1 MVRVGV
7 VRPVGEGGRVVR
19 ARRALCGFAVAMMK
33 GFTRESCRLW
43 ATRLALALWVLAPR
57 AYAMPELRVSEGFT
71 VAPLGLVAEFAYD
84 PGSSLAPEDLAASP
98 SRFRREHA
106 DVPVF
111 GYRSGSEW
119 LRVRVVDERAEPGE
133 LVLEHGYGQTDL
145 IEVTEVV
152 NGHAVAVQRAG
163 DHVPLAER
171 ASDARLPAIVL
182 PPRRERELY
191 VRLESLGSHV
201 LAYSLFD
208 RHAYAKHHARD
219 LTLQSLYYG
228 ALAAMLLYNAFVWL
242 ATRGRAYGYYV
253 GFLAAYGVF
262 QASLTGVIASFGIV
276 TGAACDA
283 LAPMFIAITGVA
295 GLAFARAL
303 LDLRSCAPRVDRGVG
318 VLLAAIP
325 VVYLLPTLLAD
336 YRMTMHVMIPAV
348 VVWASTMIAVGFVAH
363 RRGVVTARLYLFAWS
378 AFLLG
383 SVISALRSL
392 GLLPTNPLTIYL
404 HQVGSVIEFLVL
416 SLALAERIKR
426 LQAEATYQA
435 ELAREA
441 AESLRRASEE
451 KARAEA
457 LSAEELRR
465 LDRLKDEFLAN
476 TSHELRTPLNGVIGL
491 ADSLLATD
499 EELPRATAQG
509 LRAILASGRR
519 LERLV
524 SDIMDFSK
532 ARSGEL
538 AVDLGAVDLCVAVSE
553 SLLLLAPVV
562 GAKPLRLANEVP
574 GNFPLARADE
584 TRLAQVLQHVVGNA
598 IKFTESGEVRVQATR
613 SEGRLV
619 VLVSDTGPGI
629 PDHKVHTVFAAFE
642 QGDGSTTRMHGGTG
656 LGLAFVRQL
665 MELQGGTVKVAKT
678 SAGGTT
684 IALELAMAPPAAQQA
699 RKEPTTKVRS
709 IPPPAR
715 ASVAPQK
722 SLAPSALPLAAALPT
737 GAATLRDR
745 RPLLSAL
752 PSTATRHLITP
763 GSAGRSGRRT
773 RVLVADDEPVNLERI
788 QLDLES
794 TGYELVCVPDG
805 EAAVRAFDDEGPFDL
820 VLLDVMMPK
829 LDGLA
834 ACRAIRERAAANAV
848 PVVLVTAKRET
859 KDLQA
864 GFSAGANDYL
874 TKPYVR
880 QELLERARM
889 HVTTASMSRAVQRFV
904 PGEFAKLLGHERL
917 DQLVLGDCAER
928 ELTVLFLDIQGFTQA
943 SERMTSRQVFAWLNE
958 QFGALVPAVRA
969 YGGFVDKFIG
979 DALMGLFPKGAHT
992 AVDAAAHAMKLLSQT
1007 NAQARVG
1014 IGLHHGPTMLGT
1026 IGDGERFSPTVVSDT
1041 VNVAARLESLTR
1053 RFEAR
1058 VLLSEETVEAAGIS
1072 KSGRT
1077 RYLGAFR
1084 LKGREKALRVHELL
1098 DADDPIV
1105 AAEKRSANEILVRV
1119 HRELASGDLESAFA
1133 SAAEGCDL
1141 FPNDAAVSF
1150 YRVAIES
1157 MLRVGATFDG
1167 AIDLKEK

>member
-1 MVRVGV
+1 VRIAHVIVALVALLAVSPAAAALPV
-7 VRPVGEGGRVVR
+7 VEVR
-19 ARRALCGFAVAMMK
+19 
-33 GFTRESCRLW
+33 
-43 ATRLALALWVLAPR
+43 
-57 AYAMPELRVSEGFT
+57 EGFT
-71 VAPLGLVAEFAYD
+71 SLALGTQAEFAVD
-84 PGSSLAPEDLAASP
+84 VAGELTIDDVRAEKLAFARAEAEVP
-98 SRFRREHA
+98 SYGYRRGVEWVRFRLL
-106 DVPVF
+106 D
-111 GYRSGSEW
+111 S
-119 LRVRVVDERAEPGE
+119 RAEPGE
-133 LVLEHGYGQTDL
+133 LVVEHGYGQTD
-145 IEVTEVV
+145 VV
-152 NGHAVAVQRAG
+152 ELYEFAEGALVRVARAG
-163 DHVPLAER
+163 DHVPYLER
-171 ASDARLPAIVL
+171 ASTTRLPAFEL
-182 PPRRERELY
+182 APRREREVYL
-191 VRLESLGSHV
+191 RLASDASHT
-201 LAYSLFD
+201 LAFTVFG
-208 RHAYAKHHARD
+208 RRAYEAHHARD
-219 LTLQSLYYG
+219 LALQSLYFG
-228 ALAAMLLYNAFVWL
+228 ALAAMLIYNAFVW
-242 ATRGRAYGYYV
+242 ASTRGRAYGYYV
-253 GFLAAYGVF
+253 GFLASYGICQLSLSGTLAALGLASGAVGDQVTPLFMAVAGVF
-262 QASLTGVIASFGIV
+262 
-276 TGAACDA
+276 
-283 LAPMFIAITGVA
+283 

-303 LDLRSCAPRVDRGVG
+303 LDLSACAPRLDR
-318 VLLAAIP
+318 LARAA
-325 VVYLLPTLLAD
+325 VVAFALAYL
-336 YRMTMHVMIPAV
+336 IPAGVWGYRAAMVSMIVAV
-348 VVWASTMIAVGFVAH
+348 VFWAALMVTIGVVAH
-363 RRGVVTARLYLFAWS
+363 RRGVATARLYLLAWG

-383 SVISALRSL
+383 CVAIALRAL
-392 GLLPTNPLTIYL
+392 GAVPSNLVTTYAS
-404 HQVGSVIEFLVL
+404 QVGSVIEFLLL
-416 SLALAERIKR
+416 SLALADRIKR

-441 AESLRRASEE
+441 AESARRASEE
-451 KARAEA
+451 KARVEA
-457 LSAEELRR
+457 HAAEELRR

-499 EELPRATAQG
+499 DELPKPTLQG

-538 AVDLGAVDLCVAVSE
+538 AVEIGAVDLCVAVSE
-553 SLLLLAPVV
+553 ALLLLAPTV
-562 GAKPLRLANEVP
+562 GSKPLRLVNEVP

-584 TRLAQVLQHVVGNA
+584 TRFAQVLQHVVGNA

-613 SEGRLV
+613 SEGRLL

-629 PDHKVHTVFAAFE
+629 PDAKAHSLFAAFE
-642 QGDGSTTRMHGGTG
+642 QGDGSATRAHGGTG
-656 LGLAFVRQL
+656 LGLAFVKQL
-665 MELQGGTVKVAKT
+665 MELQGGSAKLAKSS
-678 SAGGTT
+678 SAGTT

-699 RKEPTTKVRS
+699 RKEATTKVRS
-709 IPPPAR
+709 IPPPSR
-715 ASVAPQK
+715 ASMPPRA
-722 SLAPSALPLAAALPT
+722 SLPPGALPLAAALP
-737 GAATLRDR
+737 GARMPLRER

-752 PSTATRHLITP
+752 PSAATRHLIAP
-763 GSAGRSGRRT
+763 GAPARTSGKT

-788 QLDLES
+788 QLDLEA

-805 EAAVRAFDDEGPFDL
+805 EAAVRAFDDQGPFDL

-829 LDGLA
+829 LDGLD
-834 ACRAIRERAAANAV
+834 ACRAIRERAAANTV

-859 KDLQA
+859 KDMQA
-864 GFSAGANDYL
+864 GFAAGANDYL

-880 QELLERARM
+880 QELLERTRM

-917 DQLVLGDCAER
+917 DQLALGDCAER

-943 SERMTSRQVFAWLNE
+943 SERMTSRQVFSWLNE

-992 AVDAAAHAMKLLSQT
+992 AVDAAAHAMQLLAQA

-1053 RFEAR
+1053 RFDAR
-1058 VLLSEETVEAAGIS
+1058 VLLSEETVEAAGIGR
-1072 KSGRT
+1072 SGRT

-1098 DADDPIV
+1098 DAEDPVV
-1105 AAEKRSANEILVRV
+1105 AAEKRSASEVLTRI
-1119 HRELASGDLESAFA
+1119 HRELATGDLESAFA
-1133 SAAEGCDL
+1133 AAAEGFDV
-1141 FPNDAAVSF
+1141 FPQDAAVAF

-1167 AIDLKEK
+1167 AIELKEK